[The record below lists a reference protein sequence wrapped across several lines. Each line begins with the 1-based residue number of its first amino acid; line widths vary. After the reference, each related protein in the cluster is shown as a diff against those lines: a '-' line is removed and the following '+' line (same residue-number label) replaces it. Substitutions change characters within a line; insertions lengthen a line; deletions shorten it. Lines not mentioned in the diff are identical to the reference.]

1 VEPEPDEKLFAK
13 SLAVK
18 LPASSNTKAM
28 VLKILSSELLGAP
41 REHRNITCEK
51 WRLGVY
57 ALKIYSGDNGQ
68 RTNEDW
74 GDVKV
79 SS

>member
-1 VEPEPDEKLFAK
+1 
-13 SLAVK
+13 
-18 LPASSNTKAM
+18 M

-41 REHRNITCEK
+41 REHRNVTCEK

-57 ALKIYSGDNGQ
+57 ALNNYSGDNGQ

-74 GDVKV
+74 VDV
-79 SS
+79 